1 MERISMTVPAPVDL
15 LDAAIAQARPVIA
28 AVGPADLT
36 APTPCAEWDLRALL
50 SHLAGRAILSERAA
64 GGIAVTEM
72 PGAAGDLLGSGAAAS
87 LPALLDASASAW
99 REAGLG
105 RQCVTPLGPMPA
117 AALVTFQAQD
127 VFVHGW
133 DIARTL
139 GVDTAFDTALTEA
152 MLALHRQTISDELRA
167 AFFAPIVPVPD
178 DAPALDRLVGF
189 LGRKP

>member
-1 MERISMTVPAPVDL
+1 MTAPAPVDL

-28 AVGPADLT
+28 AVGPADLA

-50 SHLAGRAILSERAA
+50 GHLAGRAILSERAA

-72 PGAAGDLLGSGAAAS
+72 PGAAGDLLGSDAAAS

-99 REAGLG
+99 REAGLDQ
-105 RQCVTPLGPMPA
+105 QCVTPLGPMPA

-127 VFVHGW
+127 VFVHAW

-139 GVDTAFDTALTEA
+139 GVDAAFDASLTEA

-167 AFFAPIVPVPD
+167 AFFAPVVPVPD

-189 LGRKP
+189 LGRRP